1 MRNVVA
7 IIVFFLLQNLGAFA
21 AKGRIAYPGG
31 KFYIY
36 RLSLTDKKG
45 SPGTLD
51 HPEKYLSQKAL
62 LRRERQHISVD
73 SLDLPLSAVYLNGLR
88 SEGAQ
93 VIGGSKWNNTVLVR
107 TKDTTIMARLRTLP
121 YVKSSIRVFKA
132 PESTT
137 VMLPDDSDKEALGQK
152 ASGDL

>member
-7 IIVFFLLQNLGAFA
+7 IIFLFLLQSIGAFA

-45 SPGTLD
+45 SPGTLAN
-51 HPEKYLSQKAL
+51 PEKYLSAKAL
-62 LRRERQHISVD
+62 LRRQRQHIAVD

-88 SEGAQ
+88 SDPP
-93 VIGGSKWNNTVLVR
+93 R
-107 TKDTTIMARLRTLP
+107 
-121 YVKSSIRVFKA
+121 
-132 PESTT
+132 
-137 VMLPDDSDKEALGQK
+137 
-152 ASGDL
+152 

>member
-36 RLSLTDKKG
+36 RISLTDKKG

-51 HPEKYLSQKAL
+51 HPRSIFPKRLF
-62 LRRERQHISVD
+62 
-73 SLDLPLSAVYLNGLR
+73 SAV
-88 SEGAQ
+88 SA
-93 VIGGSKWNNTVLVR
+93 NT
-107 TKDTTIMARLRTLP
+107 
-121 YVKSSIRVFKA
+121 
-132 PESTT
+132 
-137 VMLPDDSDKEALGQK
+137 
-152 ASGDL
+152 

>member
-88 SEGAQ
+88 NEGAQ

-107 TKDTTIMARLRTLP
+107 TKTPLSWPVCAPYPTSKVPFVYSRLPTPRP
-121 YVKSSIRVFKA
+121 
-132 PESTT
+132 
-137 VMLPDDSDKEALGQK
+137 
-152 ASGDL
+152 